1 MEANMKTASVILAA
15 GRGSRMKGYSGNKT
29 LLPLIPERSSYEGR
43 HSILSEILTNLPP
56 GPKAVIVNHR
66 KEDIIKATLGLGL
79 SYLEQP
85 ELNGTGGAL
94 LAAASFLE
102 TEHYDRLVV
111 TMGDVPFVKGDTY
124 MGLIRSLKDHS
135 LVVLC
140 FRPESRKQY
149 GLLELNGNQVRRI
162 IEWKYWKTYPEEKQQ
177 MLQICNSGIYAIK
190 KEVLLHY
197 LSILASRPHLVRKEI
212 NGRLCDV
219 KEYFITDLIEYM
231 YDDGLSI
238 GYVIAE
244 DEEEVMGIDDL
255 PALTRAQEIYRSLPN
270 PRALGEP

>member
-1 MEANMKTASVILAA
+1 MKTASVILAA
-15 GRGSRMKGYSGNKT
+15 GKSSRMKGYSGNKT

-66 KEDIIKATLGLGL
+66 KEDIIKATPGLGL

-149 GLLELNGNQVRRI
+149 GLLELNGNQVRKI